1 MPVDPFSFDPTPS
14 LPGRVIDKVTRSLLS
29 RLLALDELTALYA
42 SLPSGS
48 ADTFSKR
55 ALLALGID
63 TSLERGGLEH
73 IPRTGPLIVVANHPR
88 GGLDGLILDALL
100 RQVRS
105 DVGSMANSILARI
118 PELRSTCFFVDPFDT
133 PGATARSVA
142 GLRAA
147 HGWLRD
153 GGALI
158 LFPAGEVAHERDA
171 AGTLRERPWSRTL
184 DRLAA
189 ASGAAVVPA
198 HIAGENSPWFYLA
211 GRVHPLLRT
220 LLLPRELLRARGERV
235 KVRVGSAVPHCDGN
249 AARADMSASI
259 TVRARRA
266 VERLAGAG
274 PTTTEEIQRLPP
286 EALLLASGRFD
297 VFHAV
302 ASEIPST
309 LQEIGRLRALTF
321 QAVGEGTGAS
331 VDLDDFDRHY
341 EHLFIWDRE
350 QHCVVGAYRIGRT
363 DLIVRERGVHG
374 LYTRTLFRY
383 GTGLIDALTPA
394 LELGRSF
401 VRLEYQRDYQPLLLL
416 WRGIGQFV
424 VRHPE
429 YRWLFGPVS
438 ISARYSQASRA
449 EMAAFLEGHH
459 RDLANARMVE
469 PLHRTSIASTTLN
482 DGPATVGEV
491 DKRIATLEADGKGM
505 PVLLRQYLKL
515 GARLLAI
522 SDDPAFGNVT
532 DALMAVDLTAV
543 SPSLLRRYFG
553 DAGMALY
560 TSQHSSPRLSPAA

>member
-14 LPGRVIDKVTRSLLS
+14 LHGRVIDKIARSLLS
-29 RLLALDELTALYA
+29 RLLALDELGRLYA
-42 SLPSGS
+42 SLPLGS

-55 ALLALGID
+55 ALDALGTD
-63 TSLERGGLEH
+63 MAVEHDGFQH

-88 GGLDGLILDALL
+88 GALDGLVLDTLL
-100 RQVRS
+100 RRVRP
-105 DVGSMANSILARI
+105 DVRLMANSVLARI

-133 PGATARSVA
+133 SGSTGRSLA

-158 LFPAGEVAHERDA
+158 LFPAGEVAHERNA
-171 AGTLRERPWSRTL
+171 AGTLRERSWSRTL

-189 ASGAAVVPA
+189 PSGAAIVPIY
-198 HIAGENSPWFYLA
+198 IAGENSARFYQA

-220 LLLPRELLRARGERV
+220 LLLPRELLRACGERV
-235 KVRVGSAVPHCDGN
+235 KVRVGPAVPQSDGT
-249 AARADMSASI
+249 AAPASLAAPI
-259 TVRARRA
+259 TVRAQQA
-266 VERLAGAG
+266 VERLAGTGRMPADE
-274 PTTTEEIQRLPP
+274 TQCLPP

-297 VFHAV
+297 VFHA
-302 ASEIPST
+302 AAFEIPST

-321 QAVGEGTGAS
+321 QTVGEGTGAS

-438 ISARYSQASRA
+438 ISARYSRASTA
-449 EMAAFLEGHH
+449 AIAAFLERHH
-459 RDLANARMVE
+459 RDAAVARMVE
-469 PLHRTSIASTTLN
+469 PLHPTTVTCTLLN
-482 DGPATVGEV
+482 DGPSTVGEV
-491 DKRIATLEADGKGM
+491 DKRIASLEADGKGM

-522 SDDPAFGNVT
+522 SEDADFGNVT
-532 DALMAVDLTAV
+532 DALMAVDLATV

-553 DAGMALY
+553 DAGVASY
-560 TSQHSSPRLSPAA
+560 TSQHSAPRLSPAA